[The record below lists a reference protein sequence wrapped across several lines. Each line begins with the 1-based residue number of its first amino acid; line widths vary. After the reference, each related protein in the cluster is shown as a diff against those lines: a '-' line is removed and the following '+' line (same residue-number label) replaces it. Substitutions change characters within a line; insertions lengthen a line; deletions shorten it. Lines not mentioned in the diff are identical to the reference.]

1 METDADLTIYSYV
14 DETYVWIYDSADN
27 LIWEGIVNEGEPQVV
42 STPAGTYM
50 CVGSS
55 VEPTFGVGSGIWPE
69 EEPGVIG
76 DIGGEGMPHVTNGGL
91 QVICVVWQGNP
102 LLSHDTYDGKQ
113 ITLKGIV
120 RGIDPLK
127 SYEYQWHFGDGS
139 PDTSWTNLTNY
150 YIIETTHTYAG
161 AIGTPYTARLRV
173 RSTDLTENADDTYP
187 VTVRGDTRSTKA
199 NIAIDEGLW
208 YMHKRLYR
216 WTQDYGAGN
225 VDYAHISGNSN
236 VGYVGQLVESY
247 ENSGHIVRDASNPN
261 SLWHEDPYAEN
272 VQRMINWILRNCIS
286 YSIGAQHAGH
296 PEDYDG
302 DGTPDGNDIG
312 LYASWNTYEQGIAML
327 ALASS
332 QAPNWIA
339 ASVNRPDV
347 DGRTYAEIVQDMG
360 DFLSWA
366 QGDENASR
374 RGGWRYNPNY
384 GDSDNSVTQWPT
396 LGLQAAEQNFGT
408 LIPPWVKD
416 ETITHWIPY
425 SQGASSGGFGYTY
438 AGYWENV
445 AKTGAGLAELSWVGV
460 KDDATDPLQ
469 WRITNAKAFING
481 SWGNGADDNYGN
493 FGNYYA
499 MYAVMKGAILTDPA
513 IEFIGTHNWYEEYAD
528 WLITNQH
535 STGYWPEWSGW
546 YNSDMSTA
554 WAILILKASVF
565 KLVPVAVLEASPNPV
580 DINIEVTFDGSQS
593 YDINEPP
600 KNIVEYEFDFGDG
613 SPVYTETAASAPDGL
628 FDGKTTH
635 EYDDYGTYNAT
646 LKVTND
652 DIPPQTSA
660 PAAISMQVT
669 MPNHPP
675 TAVIDVLSGA
685 LPSSTPGI
693 DYEGFTDIPISF
705 DGSNSYD
712 INADVGDYITEYAW
726 DVDGAPFDYPILEIT
741 TTQTW
746 SGPGVYDVSL
756 RVKDLEDLF
765 PDSPKYGYEYVK
777 VRISVNNPPVADAGP
792 DRTLEQTN
800 LQGTPVVMDGSGSYD
815 PDGLPLVSYAWSW
828 NGGTA
833 SGVNPTI
840 TLPLGGPHTIELIVN
855 DGALDSDPDT
865 VTITVVDTKTPSVN
879 AGNDLT
885 VEQENADGT
894 EVTIVGTASDIC
906 DASLDYEWSE
916 NGTVLGNNLTLTET
930 FNLGKHILMLTA
942 TDDTGNIGSDE
953 VIVTVKDTTPPTVDA
968 GNDLSVEQENAD
980 GTEVTI
986 VGTASDVC
994 DALLDYEWS
1003 ENGTVL
1009 GNNLI
1014 LTETF
1019 NLGKHILMLTATDDT
1034 GNIGSD
1040 EVIVTVKD
1048 TTPPT
1053 VNAGPDQTVMEG
1065 TPVTLNGSAVDIC
1078 DALLDY
1084 EWSENGT
1091 VLGNSPT
1098 LTHTFPV
1105 GEHTVTLEATD
1116 DSGNSGMDTVLVTV
1130 VTTGMTPGR
1139 VKGSGSFVQD
1149 EVRGNSLSGLVE
1161 YVDEEFTYDSIVYIN
1176 RNKKILM
1183 RATDIT
1189 HFIITDNTVMIEG
1202 DCNVNRDSG
1211 YTFELGI
1218 EDTNKLEIEYT
1229 NELGI
1234 ECINPD
1240 TFVIKITDPVGNIID
1255 ATSATFNVGNFI
1267 VISYCD
1273 EPQ

>member
-1 METDADLTIYSYV
+1 
-14 DETYVWIYDSADN
+14 
-27 LIWEGIVNEGEPQVV
+27 
-42 STPAGTYM
+42 
-50 CVGSS
+50 
-55 VEPTFGVGSGIWPE
+55 
-69 EEPGVIG
+69 
-76 DIGGEGMPHVTNGGL
+76 
-91 QVICVVWQGNP
+91 
-102 LLSHDTYDGKQ
+102 
-113 ITLKGIV
+113 
-120 RGIDPLK
+120 
-127 SYEYQWHFGDGS
+127 
-139 PDTSWTNLTNY
+139 
-150 YIIETTHTYAG
+150 
-161 AIGTPYTARLRV
+161 
-173 RSTDLTENADDTYP
+173 
-187 VTVRGDTRSTKA
+187 
-199 NIAIDEGLW
+199 
-208 YMHKRLYR
+208 
-216 WTQDYGAGN
+216 
-225 VDYAHISGNSN
+225 
-236 VGYVGQLVESY
+236 
-247 ENSGHIVRDASNPN
+247 
-261 SLWHEDPYAEN
+261 
-272 VQRMINWILRNCIS
+272 
-286 YSIGAQHAGH
+286 
-296 PEDYDG
+296 
-302 DGTPDGNDIG
+302 
-312 LYASWNTYEQGIAML
+312 
-327 ALASS
+327 
-332 QAPNWIA
+332 
-339 ASVNRPDV
+339 
-347 DGRTYAEIVQDMG
+347 
-360 DFLSWA
+360 
-366 QGDENASR
+366 
-374 RGGWRYNPNY
+374 
-384 GDSDNSVTQWPT
+384 
-396 LGLQAAEQNFGT
+396 LQAAEQNFGT

-953 VIVTVKDTTPPTVDA
+953 VIVTVKDTTPPTV
-968 GNDLSVEQENAD
+968 
-980 GTEVTI
+980 
-986 VGTASDVC
+986 
-994 DALLDYEWS
+994 
-1003 ENGTVL
+1003 
-1009 GNNLI
+1009 
-1014 LTETF
+1014 
-1019 NLGKHILMLTATDDT
+1019 
-1034 GNIGSD
+1034 
-1040 EVIVTVKD
+1040 
-1048 TTPPT
+1048 
-1053 VNAGPDQTVMEG
+1053 NAGPDQTVMEG